1 MNAGDTT
8 GRHLK
13 RLRAEGVSVWL
24 RGFHHPD
31 PEGELPGLVAAWDLG
46 GVTWTVDDVLA
57 GGGRARLAELREGGA
72 DPARAWRRLS
82 ADATRAACDAL
93 LPLYEASRSGTG
105 LVSADLPPA
114 GPGRS
119 AAQEARALW
128 WAVDRSNLLLKI
140 PGTPGSLETVS
151 ALVADGIGVDVTP
164 VFSAMRYEQVFAALC
179 AGLEQARRAGRALHR
194 ICSAVSLPI
203 APVDALVD
211 RRLREQGLAAAR
223 YPTGEAARA
232 HARVVYHL
240 HEQAMSAPR
249 WQRLAAQGARLPHL
263 VWTDLEPAGPVRYA
277 DHLVAWG
284 VVHALSRPALPT
296 NAGSTLI
303 GDALSGRHITA
314 RQDLEAL
321 YAFGLSY
328 EELARELETA
338 WLADREEQGRA
349 LWRDSARGTGSTS
362 PAPAEPNPT

>member
-1 MNAGDTT
+1 MNAGDAT

-31 PEGELPGLVAAWDLG
+31 PEGELPSLLTAWDLG
-46 GVTWTVDDVLA
+46 GATWTVDDVLA
-57 GGGRARLAELREGGA
+57 GDGCARLAELRAGGA
-72 DPARAWRRLS
+72 DPARAWRGLS
-82 ADATRAACDAL
+82 ADAARAACDAL
-93 LPLYEASRSGTG
+93 RPLYEASRSRTG
-105 LVSADLPPA
+105 LVSADLPPTA
-114 GPGRS
+114 PGRS
-119 AAQEARALW
+119 VAQEARALW
-128 WAVDRSNLLLKI
+128 WAVDRPNLLLKI
-140 PGTPGSLETVS
+140 PGTHGSLETVS

-164 VFSAMRYEQVFAALC
+164 VFSATRYEQVFAALC

-203 APVDALVD
+203 APIDGLVD
-211 RRLREQGLAAAR
+211 RRLREQGLAPAR

-249 WQRLAAQGARLPHL
+249 WQRLATHGARLPHL
-263 VWTDLEPAGPVRYA
+263 VWTDLAAVGPVRYA
-277 DHLVAWG
+277 DHLIAWG
-284 VVHALSRPALPT
+284 VVHALSRPGLPT
-296 NAGSTLI
+296 IAGSSLI

-328 EELARELETA
+328 EELATELETA
-338 WLADREEQGRA
+338 WLVGREEQRRA
-349 LWRDSARGTGSTS
+349 LWRTPARETD
-362 PAPAEPNPT
+362 PADPTEPHPDPT